1 MISSFL
7 LSTFH
12 FNLSTHCMTS
22 IDSLAQSFMR
32 FPGIGTRQAKRFVYF
47 LLAQDPRFVETL
59 AHEIA
64 ELKKTIAQCSECFRF
79 YPRMNVGTLCDV
91 CMSDTDH
98 STLLV
103 VEKDTDFDSV
113 RRSGSYVGRYFILG
127 GTIPILERDPASKI
141 RIRELLARI
150 ASGTADGLSEIILA
164 LSANPEGDFTR
175 EYVAKTLAP
184 IAEKHS
190 ITITALGRGLSTGTE
205 LEYSD
210 SDTLRH
216 ALKNRG

>member
-1 MISSFL
+1 M
-7 LSTFH
+7 ST
-12 FNLSTHCMTS
+12 
-22 IDSLAQSFMR
+22 IDNLAQSFMK

-47 LLAQDPRFVETL
+47 LLAQDPHFMENLSR
-59 AHEIA
+59 EIS
-64 ELKKTIAQCSECFRF
+64 ELQKTVAQCTGCFRF
-79 YPRMNVGTLCDV
+79 YPRVGSSTLCNV
-91 CMSDTDH
+91 CTEDADSA
-98 STLLV
+98 TLMV

-113 RRSGSYVGRYFILG
+113 RRSGSYAGRYFIIG

-141 RIRELLARI
+141 RIRELVTRI
-150 ASGTADGLSEIILA
+150 ESGASEGLSEIILA

-175 EYVAKTLAP
+175 DYVSRTLEP
-184 IAEKHS
+184 ITKKLS
-190 ITITALGRGLSTGTE
+190 MTVTTLGRGISTGTE

>member
-1 MISSFL
+1 MS
-7 LSTFH
+7 
-12 FNLSTHCMTS
+12 S
-22 IDSLAQSFMR
+22 IDNLVQSFIK

-47 LLAQDPRFVETL
+47 LLAQDPRFVDTL

-79 YPRMNVGTLCDV
+79 YPRSGIGTLCDV
-91 CMSDTDH
+91 CMSDADH

-113 RRSGSYVGRYFILG
+113 RRSGSYTGRYFVLG
-127 GTIPILERDPASKI
+127 GTIPVLERDPASKI

-150 ASGTADGLSEIILA
+150 ASGTADGLSEVILA
-164 LSANPEGDFTR
+164 LSANPDGDFTR